1 MAPDSEQQVRLQFL
15 DEAWDYIDQIES
27 GLLGISSRSV
37 DRSVWDGVL
46 RAAHSIKG
54 GAAMMSYPTLSHL
67 AHRLEDNFKV
77 IKTNPTKH
85 LDSTLEQLL
94 LTGVDHLRQV
104 AGVYRSSQ
112 SLDENWLS
120 QVVHPTFDHLL
131 ELLGEPTAEDSTTL
145 LSEEMG
151 EDVALMLFESEVEGT
166 LTRLEEVLADPAQT
180 CLKEEF
186 TIAVQELAGLG
197 EMLDL
202 PAFARLCS
210 SIETYLTEAE
220 QSARLEAIT
229 QQALQT
235 LRQAQAMVLI
245 GQQSLIPEALSLEA
259 ASAKMEGLEDAAST
273 LSLDLELDTVLDL
286 DLDLE
291 LDTIVPE
298 GEEALPETLDF
309 LDTLDLDAATAI
321 TAIDS
326 DSLAAIDLTDFSVF
340 EEQEALTAS
349 DSESAAT
356 QSFSCVT
363 EAFSV
368 PEQVNEPP
376 ELLELPELAPSS
388 HNQEGVPDEL
398 ALAALE
404 PTTDL
409 SDFNPYTDTLVD
421 AFAAFDL
428 EAALAP
434 PQPQAQSPEPPK
446 VLPQPPQPQPK
457 SQQTKTTSR
466 SQTVSKA
473 TTSESEDQTLRVS
486 LRQLNHLNELFGEL
500 IIERNGLSL
509 YLKRIREQMAL
520 LSQRVQT
527 LEQSN
532 TQLRSAYDK
541 VATATLAQH
550 HPGIE
555 PSLPQPL
562 GSESLAPFSTD
573 FTQTFDLLEMD
584 RYSELHSFSQELMET
599 AVQIQEVTVDLN
611 THLQEAEQT
620 TRELTRTTKQL
631 QVGLTQ
637 LRMRPLS
644 DVVSRYPRMLRDWA
658 LQYGKDVDLKI
669 TGASTLIDR
678 SILDVL
684 SDPLLHILR
693 NAYDHGIEDPQRRLE
708 TGKSAQG
715 QIEMTAA
722 YRGNQ
727 TLITIRDDGG
737 GIPLDKIKA
746 KAAKLGLDA
755 ETLESASESQLLDLI
770 FEPGFSTAAE
780 VTELSGRGVGMD
792 IVRTNLEKVGG
803 TITVTTQAGAGTTFM
818 IAVPYTL
825 SVIRVL
831 LVESGNLTYA
841 FPTDAVEEMRLLKSE
856 ELLEINGQPLLPW
869 ENLQIPLISLNRW
882 LRSQR
887 PLHLT
892 ERDATPTISQPTVLI
907 VGVEEQAYA
916 LQVERYWGEQEVTIR
931 QVEGELP
938 LPTGFA
944 GCTILGD
951 GRIAPLVDPIALLNH
966 ISAQQTTESLAQQLA
981 ELDPFFESVDKGGV
995 ETADTIANQ
1004 PTILVVDDSVN
1015 VRRFMAI
1022 TLAKAGF
1029 RVEQAKDGQDA
1040 LDKLNLNLPIQA
1052 IVCDVEMPRLDG
1064 FGFLAHAKADP
1075 EKKHIPVVMLT
1086 SRSGDKHRK
1095 LATRLGASAYFS
1107 KPFREQELLTTLTEL
1122 IHSPVVEIPV

>member
-27 GLLGISSRSV
+27 GLLGISSRDV

-77 IKTNPTKH
+77 IKTNPAEH
-85 LDSTLEQLL
+85 LDGNLEQLML
-94 LTGVDHLRQV
+94 LGVDHLRQV
-104 AGVYRSSQ
+104 VNAYRSSQ
-112 SLDENWLS
+112 FLDEDWLS
-120 QVVHPTFDHLL
+120 QVVHPTFDRLL
-131 ELLGEPTAEDSTTL
+131 GLLGEPTAEDSTTL
-145 LSEEMG
+145 LSEETG

-166 LTRLEEVLADPAQT
+166 LTRLEEVLADSVQT

-202 PAFARLCS
+202 PAFAGLCS

-220 QSARLEAIT
+220 QPAEVEAIT
-229 QQALQT
+229 QQALQA

-245 GQQSLIPEALSLEA
+245 GQQSLIPETLSQNT
-259 ASAKMEGLEDAAST
+259 STAKIDVSEST
-273 LSLDLELDTVLDL
+273 APTQSLDLELETELDL
-286 DLDLE
+286 DFNLDLDPLVLDPAEVLPENLDFLAALE
-291 LDTIVPE
+291 LDTASE
-298 GEEALPETLDF
+298 L
-309 LDTLDLDAATAI
+309 

-326 DSLAAIDLTDFSVF
+326 DFP
-340 EEQEALTAS
+340 
-349 DSESAAT
+349 ESI
-356 QSFSCVT
+356 
-363 EAFSV
+363 
-368 PEQVNEPP
+368 
-376 ELLELPELAPSS
+376 ELS
-388 HNQEGVPDEL
+388 
-398 ALAALE
+398 
-404 PTTDL
+404 DL
-409 SDFNPYTDTLVD
+409 S
-421 AFAAFDL
+421 AFE
-428 EAALAP
+428 EAALAAP
-434 PQPQAQSPEPPK
+434 DLAQSFLTATEAFIFPEQ
-446 VLPQPPQPQPK
+446 VDELPERLELSAALQ
-457 SQQTKTTSR
+457 SQSKPRQTRTTSR

-473 TTSESEDQTLRVS
+473 APSESEDQTLRVS

-509 YLKRIREQMAL
+509 YLKRIREQMGL

-541 VATATLAQH
+541 VATATLSQ
-550 HPGIE
+550 
-555 PSLPQPL
+555 PQP
-562 GSESLAPFSTD
+562 GTDASLLQPSGLETVANFSTD

-599 AVQIQEVTVDLN
+599 AVQIQEVTADLN

-658 LQYGKDVDLKI
+658 LQHGKDVNLKI
-669 TGASTLIDR
+669 TGASTLVDR

-693 NAYDHGIEDPQRRLE
+693 NAYDHGIENPQRRL
-708 TGKSAQG
+708 TAGKAAQG
-715 QIEMTAA
+715 QIEISAA

-737 GIPLDKIKA
+737 GIPLDKVKA
-746 KAAKLGLDA
+746 KAVKLGLDA
-755 ETLESASESQLLDLI
+755 ETLESASESQLMDLI

-803 TITVTTQAGAGTTFM
+803 TITVTTQAGAGTTFV

-841 FPTDAVEEMRLLKSE
+841 FPTDVVEEMRLLKSE
-856 ELLEINGQPLLPW
+856 ELLENNGQSLLSW
-869 ENLQIPLISLNRW
+869 EDLQIPVIPLNRW

-892 ERDATPTISQPTVLI
+892 ESDATPTISQPTVLI
-907 VGVEEQAYA
+907 VGAEEQAYA

-931 QVEGELP
+931 QVEGELS
-938 LPTGFA
+938 LPIGFA

-966 ISAQQTTESLAQQLA
+966 ISAQQTTESLAQQTTESLAQQLA
-981 ELDPFFESVDKGGV
+981 ELDPFLGFEAQSGI
-995 ETADTIANQ
+995 ETADTIEIANQ
-1004 PTILVVDDSVN
+1004 LTILVVDDSVN
-1015 VRRFMAI
+1015 VRRFMAL

-1052 IVCDVEMPRLDG
+1052 IICDVEMPRLDG

-1107 KPFREQELLTTLTEL
+1107 KPFREQELLTTLNEL
-1122 IHSPVVEIPV
+1122 MHAPVVKIPV

>member
-37 DRSVWDGVL
+37 DRSIWDGVL

-77 IKTNPTKH
+77 IKTNSAEQ
-85 LDSTLEQLL
+85 LDNNLEQLL
-94 LTGVDHLRQV
+94 LIGVDHLRQV
-104 AGVYRSSQ
+104 ASAYRSSQ
-112 SLDENWLS
+112 SLNEDWLNQ
-120 QVVHPTFDHLL
+120 QVYPTFDHLL
-131 ELLGEPTAEDSTTL
+131 DLLGEPTAEDSATL

-151 EDVALMLFESEVEGT
+151 EDVTLMLFESEVEGT
-166 LTRLEEVLADPAQT
+166 LTRLEEVLSDPAQT

-202 PAFARLCS
+202 PAFAGLCS
-210 SIETYLTEAE
+210 SIETHLTEAE
-220 QSARLEAIT
+220 QPVEVEAIT
-229 QQALQT
+229 QQALQA

-245 GQQSLIPEALSLEA
+245 GQQSLIPELLSQNT
-259 ASAKMEGLEDAAST
+259 SIAKMEGLENTALT
-273 LSLDLELDTVLDL
+273 QVL

-291 LDTIVPE
+291 LDTALDLDLDLDMPVPD
-298 GEEALPETLDF
+298 EEEVLPENSDF
-309 LDTLDLDAATAI
+309 LDTLDTATAL

-326 DSLAAIDLTDFSVF
+326 DFPASLDLTDLSAF
-340 EEQEALTAS
+340 EEAALAAPDLAQS
-349 DSESAAT
+349 SPSA
-356 QSFSCVT
+356 T
-363 EAFSV
+363 EAFIFSESV
-368 PEQVNEPP
+368 DDLP
-376 ELLELPELAPSS
+376 ELLELPELSEHPPDSK
-388 HNQEGVPDEL
+388 NQEDALDEL

-404 PTTDL
+404 PTTEFAE
-409 SDFNPYTDTLVD
+409 FNPYTDTLVD
-421 AFAAFDL
+421 AFTAFDL

-434 PQPQAQSPEPPK
+434 QPQAALPKPPQ
-446 VLPQPPQPQPK
+446 VLPQSPQSQPK
-457 SQQTKTTSR
+457 PQQTRTTSR

-473 TTSESEDQTLRVS
+473 TPAESEDQTLRVS

-509 YLKRIREQMAL
+509 YLKRIREQMSL

-541 VATATLAQH
+541 VATSTLPQQQ
-550 HPGIE
+550 PGTA
-555 PSLPQPL
+555 PSLLYPPEL
-562 GSESLAPFSTD
+562 ETISTFSTD

-599 AVQIQEVTVDLN
+599 AVQIQEVTADLN

-637 LRMRPLS
+637 LRMRPLA
-644 DVVSRYPRMLRDWA
+644 DVISRYPRMLRDWT
-658 LQYGKDVDLKI
+658 LQYGKEVDLKI
-669 TGASTLIDR
+669 TGASTLVDR

-693 NAYDHGIEDPQRRLE
+693 NAYDHGIEDPQRRLMA
-708 TGKSAQG
+708 GKAAQG
-715 QIEMTAA
+715 QIEITAA

-746 KAAKLGLDA
+746 KATKLGLDA
-755 ETLESASESQLLDLI
+755 ETLESAAESQLLDLI

-792 IVRTNLEKVGG
+792 IVRTNIEKVGG
-803 TITVTTQAGAGTTFM
+803 TITVTTQAGAGTTFV

-856 ELLEINGQPLLPW
+856 ELLENNGQPLLPW
-869 ENLQIPLISLNRW
+869 EDLQIPIIPLNRW

-887 PLHLT
+887 PLHLS
-892 ERDATPTISQPTVLI
+892 ESDATPTISQPTVLI

-931 QVEGELP
+931 QVEGDLP

-951 GRIAPLVDPIALLNH
+951 GRIAPLVDPIALVNYV
-966 ISAQQTTESLAQQLA
+966 SAQQATESLAQQLA
-981 ELDPFFESVDKGGV
+981 ELDPFFEFTEDGANA
-995 ETADTIANQ
+995 TTDTIEIANQ

-1040 LDKLNLNLPIQA
+1040 LDKLNLNPSIQA

-1064 FGFLAHAKADP
+1064 FGFLAHAKSDP
-1075 EKKHIPVVMLT
+1075 EKNHIPVVMLT

-1095 LATRLGASAYFS
+1095 LAIRLGASAYFS
-1107 KPFREQELLTTLTEL
+1107 KPFREQELLTTLKEL
-1122 IHSPVVEIPV
+1122 MHSPVVEISV